1 MPKPAL
7 IYAWAILAAGA
18 ATAAGA
24 AVVSTSYH
32 VPATLVCLALA
43 ALAATFKWN
52 LPGLTGTISPSFIFV
67 LVAVGQLNSFETI
80 LVAAASAVAQ
90 ALWRPKVW
98 PTPLQVGFNMA
109 SLTLAAALAYGVM
122 HQLPVKG
129 VVAVAAAGVVLL
141 VSNTMAVSLILC
153 LLREVP
159 LYTAWQAIQFWAVPY
174 YLAGGILA
182 TVWAQAPLTAATVAA
197 MAATS
202 AYLLS
207 LSYRAFAGR
216 LQPAG
221 F

>member
-1 MPKPAL
+1 
-7 IYAWAILAAGA
+7 
-18 ATAAGA
+18 
-24 AVVSTSYH
+24 
-32 VPATLVCLALA
+32 
-43 ALAATFKWN
+43 
-52 LPGLTGTISPSFIFV
+52 
-67 LVAVGQLNSFETI
+67 
-80 LVAAASAVAQ
+80 
-90 ALWRPKVW
+90 
-98 PTPLQVGFNMA
+98 
-109 SLTLAAALAYGVM
+109 
-122 HQLPVKG
+122 
-129 VVAVAAAGVVLL
+129 
-141 VSNTMAVSLILC
+141 MAVSLILC

-182 TVWAQAPLTAATVAA
+182 TVWAQAPLTAATVAV